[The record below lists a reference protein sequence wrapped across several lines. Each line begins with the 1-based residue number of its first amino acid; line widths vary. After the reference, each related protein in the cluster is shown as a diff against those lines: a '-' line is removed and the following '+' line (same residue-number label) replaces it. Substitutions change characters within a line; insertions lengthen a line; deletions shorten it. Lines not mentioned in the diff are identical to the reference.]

1 MMPLNRKSFERDAR
15 GKTFKDV
22 SGGDDVPFAAALEFF
37 ASEERVRRMEES
49 ELHHGR
55 PALAGV
61 IVEFEEQEE
70 IRSFF
75 EARQPRDTVRFRQA
89 VGIMTRIVMIEQG
102 WEKTGIKGSLGTRSA
117 SYSETQGVNTGG
129 LSKWFARSERYR
141 PAENTEGRQAWDR
154 RNLKG

>member
-1 MMPLNRKSFERDAR
+1 MPLNRKSFEEDAR

-22 SGGDDVPFAAALEFF
+22 SGVSSVPFEIALEFF
-37 ASEERVRRMEES
+37 ASDERVRRMKES

-61 IVEFEEQEE
+61 IVEFEEQNE
-70 IRSFF
+70 IRSYF
-75 EARQPRDTVRFRQA
+75 ETRQPRDTVRFRQA

-117 SYSETQGVNTGG
+117 SSSDTQGVNSGG

-141 PAENTEGRQAWDR
+141 PSGDSEDRQAWDR